1 MIPSIRFEHPQW
13 LWLLLLLPPLL
24 AVAWR
29 RLPPPR
35 PRRTVA
41 AALRAGV
48 IVLLALALAD
58 PSSVRR
64 DDRLSVV
71 AILDVS
77 GSVRDLSELA
87 ASPEGAAATYRNLID
102 RAAAA
107 RQPDDRFGLV
117 AAARDAQVIS
127 MPIAAAPGTDGL
139 DRLDPEGTDL
149 AAAIRLAGA
158 ILPQDQGR
166 RVLLVSDGRETRGDA
181 ETAAERVS
189 AAVLGGPPLPI
200 DVMRVPSIESPE
212 IRVALF
218 DAPSRAAAGETISV
232 AAAIESTLATRVRV
246 QLRRDGLP
254 LPGWERGVELD
265 LPAGGRFDRFEVPLA
280 SDPVQRLEIAV
291 EPLDPRADRIGRN
304 NRAEAV
310 VVCPARGSVL
320 LVREAAPQPG
330 ALGEILREA
339 GMPLRVLPPESVPTD
354 LLSLQ
359 GWDLVIL
366 EDVAGHRLPKET
378 QEHLARHVETF
389 GGGLLMTGGPNAF
402 AAGAWHAFPLGEIL
416 PVRSELP
423 RSLTVPTSAVVFV
436 IDRSGSMRAPVA
448 GARATQQQVANEAT
462 ITAIESLGP
471 RVLVSVVAFDQSST
485 VVLPPTPNDLPEAFA
500 PRIRA
505 IAPEGGTNLGAGLA
519 DAEAMLDAMPQIE
532 QRIVVCLT
540 DGVDRDPEGAVE
552 TATRLAGKG
561 VTVHALGVGDEA
573 DHATLA
579 RIAEVGEGRFWE
591 IRDPRRLP
599 EVMVESV
606 RVVNSPLIREEP
618 FIPKAMP
625 TASVFSELLAAAPP
639 LEGLALSS
647 LREEPTV
654 LLDALSDR
662 DEPLLA
668 RWQAGVGRVAAFTS
682 AADGPW
688 SAAWS
693 RWPQRSAFWL
703 GLCRWLAR
711 EESAAIRAEASID
724 GDAIVVEAEIVAV
737 EGGARPREL
746 FATVH
751 APDGSRER
759 IPLRPIAPR
768 RFRGEGSARDAGAY
782 LVGVFAAAEAG
793 LPPAIAAA
801 TRSESE
807 EFAGGAARDGS
818 LLSRIAAAT
827 GGRELPFPEI
837 GGEEAIGASLFDP
850 DERVLVEGWRSL
862 WPWLLWLALPLFWLD
877 VANRRIAWS
886 PAAAAR
892 TLASPFHRRGG
903 HPAEQALGSLAAAR
917 RAKAAAARRVR

>member
-1 MIPSIRFEHPQW
+1 MIRFEHPQW
-13 LWLLLLLPPLL
+13 LWLLLLLPLV
-24 AVAWR
+24 AMAWR
-29 RLPPPR
+29 RLPLPT
-35 PRRTVA
+35 PRRVLA
-41 AALRAGV
+41 VGLRATV
-48 IVLLALALAD
+48 IMLLAMALAD

-87 ASPEGAAATYRNLID
+87 ATPEGAAATYRDLLA

-107 RQPDDRFGLV
+107 RGPDDRFGLI
-117 AAARDAQVIS
+117 ASARDAEVIS
-127 MPIAAAPGTDGL
+127 MPIPAAPATEGL

-149 AAAIRLAGA
+149 AAAIRLAGS

-181 ETAAERVS
+181 EAAAKRVAS
-189 AAVLGGPPLPI
+189 AVLGGPPLPI

-232 AAAIESTLATRVRV
+232 AAAIESTLETRVRV

-254 LPGWERGVELD
+254 LPGWEAGVELD

-291 EPLDPRADRIGRN
+291 EPLDAAADRIDRN

-310 VVCPARGSVL
+310 VVCPGRGSVL
-320 LVREAAPQPG
+320 LVREGAPQPG
-330 ALGEILREA
+330 PLGEILREA
-339 GMPLRVLPPESVPTD
+339 GLPLRVLPPESVPTD

-359 GWDLVIL
+359 GWDLVVL
-366 EDVAGHRLPKET
+366 EDLAGHRLPRET

-389 GGGLLMTGGPNAF
+389 GGGLLMTGGRNGF

-423 RSLTVPTSAVVFV
+423 RSLTTPTSAVVFV
-436 IDRSGSMRAPVA
+436 IDRSGSMRSPVA

-471 RVLVSVVAFDQSST
+471 RVLVSVVAFDHAAA
-485 VVLPPTPNDLPEAFA
+485 VVLPPTPNDLPEAFS
-500 PRIRA
+500 PRIRG
-505 IAPEGGTNLGAGLA
+505 ISPEGGTDLGAGLA
-519 DAEAMLDAMPQIE
+519 EAEALFEAMPQIE

-540 DGVDRDPEGAVE
+540 DGVDRDPDGAVE

-579 RIAEVGEGRFWE
+579 RIAEVGDGRFWE

-606 RVVNSPLIREEP
+606 RVVNSPLIREET
-618 FIPKAMP
+618 FSAKALP

-639 LEGLALSS
+639 LGGLSLSS

-693 RWPQRSAFWL
+693 RWPQRAVFWL
-703 GLCRWLAR
+703 ALCRWLAR

-724 GDAIVVEAEIVAV
+724 GDALLIEAEIAS
-737 EGGARPREL
+737 EGGTRPREL
-746 FATVH
+746 SATVH
-751 APDGSRER
+751 GPDGTRR
-759 IPLRPIAPR
+759 QVPLRAVGPR
-768 RFRGEGSARDAGAY
+768 LFRGEAPARDAGAY
-782 LVGVFAAAEAG
+782 LVGVFASAGTG

-818 LLSRIAAAT
+818 LLARIAAAS
-827 GGRELPFPEI
+827 GGRELPFPDAA
-837 GGEEAIGASLFDP
+837 GEDTTGERLFDP
-850 DERVLVEGWRSL
+850 DERVLVEGWREL
-862 WPWLLWLALPLFWLD
+862 WPWLLWAALPLFWLD

-892 TLASPFHRRGG
+892 SLASPFHRRGG
-903 HPAEQALGSLAAAR
+903 HPAEAALGSVAAAR
-917 RAKAAAARRVR
+917 RAKAAAAKRTR